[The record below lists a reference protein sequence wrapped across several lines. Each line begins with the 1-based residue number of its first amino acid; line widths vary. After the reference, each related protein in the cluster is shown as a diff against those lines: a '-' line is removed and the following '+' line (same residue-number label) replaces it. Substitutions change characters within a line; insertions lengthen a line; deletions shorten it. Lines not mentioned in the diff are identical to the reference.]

1 MLART
6 LKFVVIS
13 SLKNTIN
20 FSLVRTEI
28 APFDEVKGGMDK
40 AWQFIGSRL
49 RRVYLAGNPALLFF
63 DYRSLERRLLGRSSN
78 QLLWSYKFVHAAH
91 NHRCY
96 ITDFNFSESE
106 FYWPLY

>member
-28 APFDEVKGGMDK
+28 APFDEVKGGTDK

-49 RRVYLAGNPALLFF
+49 RRVYLAGNPALLF
-63 DYRSLERRLLGRSSN
+63 RLPKSRETTFRAEFKS
-78 QLLWSYKFVHAAH
+78 
-91 NHRCY
+91 
-96 ITDFNFSESE
+96 ITVVI
-106 FYWPLY
+106 